1 MEIIEIENRRTIG
14 KITDPKSQY
23 FEKIKKSNKSLAVP
37 VILKSRRL
45 KLLESKMKEE
55 TLLPTFQK

>member
-1 MEIIEIENRRTIG
+1 MEIIEIENRKTIG

-23 FEKIKKSNKSLAVP
+23 FEKIKKINKSLAISI
-37 VILKSRRL
+37 ILKSRRL
-45 KLLESKMKEE
+45 KLLESKVKEK